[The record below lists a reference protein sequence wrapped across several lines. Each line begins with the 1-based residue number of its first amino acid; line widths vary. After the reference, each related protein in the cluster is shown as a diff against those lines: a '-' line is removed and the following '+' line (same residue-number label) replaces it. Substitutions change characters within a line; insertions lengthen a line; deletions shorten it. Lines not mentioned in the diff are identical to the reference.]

1 MGGKFSRADQEAV
14 VGDKSPSAVSR
25 RSDTRIIL
33 LDSDFGVMVLGR
45 LQAVCQQGRG
55 EQQNQQKMGRARCL
69 GILFVSFWHISED
82 LNLNFSAHN

>member
-33 LDSDFGVMVLGR
+33 LDSDFDFRSIASR
-45 LQAVCQQGRG
+45 LSTRSRRTTKSTEDGASTLPRYTL
-55 EQQNQQKMGRARCL
+55 CL
-69 GILFVSFWHISED
+69 FLAYFGGP
-82 LNLNFSAHN
+82 